1 MLRGIR
7 TASTNWLGKT
17 IMAIVMGTLIVSFAI
32 WGIGDIF
39 RGFGRSSVAKIGR
52 TEIGIEQ
59 FRQIYN
65 ERLQQIGR
73 QIGRPISP
81 DQARALGFDQPL
93 LGHPVS
99 YAATADRAADLARPG
114 ARGRLRPAI
123 ARQPG
128 VGDRARRAGAPAQAR
143 GA

>member
-17 IMAIVMGTLIVSFAI
+17 VMAVVMGMLIVSFAI

-39 RGFGRSSVAKIGR
+39 RGFGRSSLAKIGH

-65 ERLQQIGR
+65 ERLQQIAR
-73 QIGRPISP
+73 QVGRPISP
-81 DQARALGFDQPL
+81 DQARALGFDQQL
-93 LGHPVS
+93 LGNLVS
-99 YAATADRAADLARPG
+99 ETALDER
-114 ARGRLRPAI
+114 
-123 ARQPG
+123 ARQLKLGMPDSE
-128 VGDRARRAGAPAQAR
+128 V
-143 GA
+143 

>member
-1 MLRGIR
+1 MLRGLR
-7 TASTNWLGKT
+7 TASRNWLGKG
-17 IMAIVMGTLIVSFAI
+17 IMATVMGLLIVSFAI

-39 RGFGRSSVAKIGR
+39 RGFGRSSLAKIGR

-81 DQARALGFDQPL
+81 DQARALGFDQQL
-93 LGHPVS
+93 LGS
-99 YAATADRAADLARPG
+99 LIAETALDERTRELGLGLSDAE
-114 ARGRLRPAI
+114 I
-123 ARQPG
+123 ARRITEDPMFRGITGQFHPG
-128 VGDRARRAGAPAQAR
+128 RFE
-143 GA
+143 